1 MSSPAGRKVAL
12 LKPLHVAVGVITNP
26 QGKLLIAKRCPHRH
40 QGGLWEFPGGKVEE
54 RERVADALRR
64 ELQEELGIIVESAS
78 PLIKISH
85 SYPDRRV
92 LLDVW
97 HVDRFRG
104 EACGR
109 EGQTIAWVFGGR
121 LKKYAFPE
129 ANRPIIA
136 AARLP
141 ECYAILDFEQGDGAA
156 LRQNLHRILAQGI
169 RLIQLRAKC
178 LPAAQYSALAADVC
192 RTAAHHSVTILL
204 NAEPEQI
211 VRAGAAGVH
220 LTGRRLMQMK
230 ERPLDENYWV
240 AASCHTLE
248 ELKQAERLKLD
259 FVVLSPVL
267 PTATHP
273 EATPLGWNAF
283 EALVAQV
290 NIPVYAL
297 GGLALSDV
305 RRAQEAGAQG
315 IASIRAFL

>member
-1 MSSPAGRKVAL
+1 M
-12 LKPLHVAVGVITNP
+12 
-26 QGKLLIAKRCPHRH
+26 IAKRHRHRH
-40 QGGLWEFPGGKVEE
+40 QGGLWEFPGGKVEQG
-54 RERVADALRR
+54 ERVLDALRR
-64 ELQEELGIIVESAS
+64 ELKEELDITVEAAA

-85 SYPDRRV
+85 SYPDRNV

-97 HVDRFRG
+97 RIDRFHG
-104 EACGR
+104 EAFGR
-109 EGQTIAWVFGGR
+109 EGQAIAWVGGGR

-141 ECYAILDFEQGDGAA
+141 EFYAILDDEKGDIRM
-156 LRQNLHRILAQGI
+156 LQNNLHHILEHRI
-169 RLIQLRAKC
+169 RLVQIRAKR
-178 LPAAQYSALAADVC
+178 LPAKQYDALASDVC
-192 RTAAHHSVTILL
+192 RAAARHSVTILL

-220 LTGRRLMQMK
+220 LTGRRLMQLK
-230 ERPLDENYWV
+230 KKPLDERYWV
-240 AASCHTLE
+240 AASCHTLQE
-248 ELKQAERLKLD
+248 MKQAERLGLD
-259 FVVLSPVL
+259 FVVLSPVM

-273 EATPLGWNAF
+273 EATPLEWNAF

-305 RRAQEAGAQG
+305 RRAREAGAQG
-315 IASIRAFL
+315 IAGIRAFT